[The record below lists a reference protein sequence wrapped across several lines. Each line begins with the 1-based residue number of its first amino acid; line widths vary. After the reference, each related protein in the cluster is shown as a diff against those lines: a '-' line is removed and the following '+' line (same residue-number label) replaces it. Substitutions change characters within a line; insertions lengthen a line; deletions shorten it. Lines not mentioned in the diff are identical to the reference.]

1 MKAEIVEDGR
11 LIPTYIWS
19 YLIIHVPSILS
30 VTLQKGHTAFGKINF
45 GEEPAIAQH
54 KAVQYS
60 SFPNRYIHSI
70 HFPQPI
76 VYYVYV

>member
-60 SFPNRYIHSI
+60 FFS
-70 HFPQPI
+70 
-76 VYYVYV
+76 